1 MSGFP
6 LLDDEGLPARP
17 AALLIQGGHLCTAD
31 AAARVHP
38 TGSVLV
44 IGDRI
49 AAVGS
54 VEEVAQAV
62 ADLTPEQQ
70 AGLRRIDAG
79 SMLVMPGFVNN
90 HWHDLFAVRLP
101 FKGALRSPQDRADEP
116 GFMALG
122 GEITKVSAG
131 FEGFRR
137 LVDALQPDEARA
149 VARYATWTQLRSGT
163 TTLGDVGS
171 VNRPEALADAALE
184 LGIRCSVSAWVADT
198 QCGTGVAAPA
208 RTRDADAE
216 LAWIQQVLDRC
227 AADRT
232 ARLRAWP
239 TAPYLTNMSHELG
252 RGLARLSAEYDVP
265 FATHVGALRNEAEA
279 IRTYFGTTPI
289 RRLDRLG
296 LLNHRLVA
304 VHCAFADP
312 DERRMLVEAEAHISH
327 SPAKYGPTGESTLTE
342 TGLIPG
348 LRRSGLDV
356 SLSTDGGVFPV
367 MGMAEEMRAA
377 WQMYNELAADHTALL
392 ASEALAMATRI
403 AARGLAWDREVGS
416 LEVGKQADLVLV
428 PIDDWRYLLNPRP
441 LEAYLTLGGTQDVH
455 TVLVAGRILL
465 ENGRT
470 THVDEA
476 ALQDEYLQAL
486 RYVATKPAGCCSPP
500 HTGRGSASAPGISTG
515 RTRACSPASTTP
527 SPARS
532 DRRPHPTTWYAC
544 AGCWIPTGRPAGSP

>member
-1 MSGFP
+1 MSGAP

-17 AALLIQGGHLCTAD
+17 PALLIHGGHICTAS
-31 AAARVHP
+31 AAARVYP

-44 IGDRI
+44 VGDRI
-49 AAVGS
+49 AAVGP
-54 VEEVAQAV
+54 VEDVAQAV
-62 ADLTPEQQ
+62 AGLTPEQQ
-70 AGLRRIDAG
+70 AGLRTLDAG

-101 FKGALRSPQDRADEP
+101 FKGALRPPCDRADEP

-122 GEITKVSAG
+122 GDIAKVSAG

-137 LVDALQPDEARA
+137 LVDALEPDEAQA
-149 VARYATWTQLRSGT
+149 VARYALWTQLRSGT
-163 TTLGDVGS
+163 TTLGDLGS
-171 VNRPEALADAALE
+171 VNRPEALAEAALG

-198 QCGTGVAAPA
+198 VCGTGSGAPE
-208 RTRDADAE
+208 RTRDADTE
-216 LAWIQQVLDRC
+216 LARIHQVLDRC
-227 AADRT
+227 AADGT
-232 ARLRAWP
+232 GRLRAWP
-239 TAPYLTNMSHELG
+239 TAPYLTNMSDELG

-265 FATHVGALRNEAEA
+265 FATHVGALRHEAEA
-279 IRTYFGTTPI
+279 VRTHFGTTPV

-296 LLNHRLVA
+296 LLNDRLMA

-312 DERRMLVEAEAHISH
+312 EEQRMLLDAGVHISH

-342 TGLIPG
+342 TGLIPE

-377 WQMYNELAADHTALL
+377 WQMYNELASDHTTLP

-403 AARGLAWDREVGS
+403 AARGLAWEQEVGS

-441 LEAYLTLGGTQDVH
+441 LEGYLTLGGTADVH

-465 ENGRT
+465 ENGRAP
-470 THVDEA
+470 HVDEA
-476 ALQDEYLQAL
+476 GLQDGYLRAL
-486 RYVATKPAGCCSPP
+486 RSFSARVLGVAEKELTALFDDNPRLP
-500 HTGRGSASAPGISTG
+500 TRGTAQVGH
-515 RTRACSPASTTP
+515 RA
-527 SPARS
+527 
-532 DRRPHPTTWYAC
+532 
-544 AGCWIPTGRPAGSP
+544 